1 MKDDDY
7 KGDDDPGYD
16 PIRSKNKLPIAPNQK
31 TKPRYPKNQTKK
43 RKIYK
48 ILVSRN
54 EQVRTNSGL
63 RSNF

>member
-7 KGDDDPGYD
+7 KGNDDPGYD

-48 ILVSRN
+48 ILVSLN
-54 EQVRTNSGL
+54 EQV
-63 RSNF
+63 